1 MNTDHVLTQ
10 SLTRKPVTL
19 AAVAATSFSLS
30 LTPTAGSAEPADND
44 AGQSGEIQQMFETPP
59 VVRLPLG
66 VEQKH
71 FAEAQEAFEKANTGD
86 WREVFFDP
94 GTDDWKENWFLDGE
108 IASVENT
115 PQGMQLTAG
124 PQWGNGRHHM
134 VLWTKKSFAGDLK
147 IEFEY
152 TRRDFENRGVNII
165 YIQATGSGEGEYK
178 EDIAEWKERRTTPAM
193 STYFNNMHTY
203 HISFAASPGTADEY
217 VRGRRY
223 IPGGVGV
230 EGLDN
235 TDLEP
240 DYFTRDLNL
249 FTPGVPHKITI
260 IKHAKALF
268 MRVENP
274 DGAHFFHWDNTGAPA
289 ITEGRIGLRHMF
301 TRSARYKNFRVS
313 KPE

>member
-1 MNTDHVLTQ
+1 
-10 SLTRKPVTL
+10 
-19 AAVAATSFSLS
+19 VAATSFSLF
-30 LTPTAGSAEPADND
+30 LIPAAHSAEPADKD
-44 AGQSGEIQQMFETPP
+44 AGKSGEIQQSFETPP

-66 VEQKH
+66 EEQKH
-71 FAEAQEAFEKANTGD
+71 FAEAQPAFEKANTGD
-86 WREVFFDP
+86 WQEVFFDP
-94 GTDDWKENWFLDGE
+94 GTDDWKDNWFLDGE
-108 IASVENT
+108 VASVTNT

-134 VLWTKKSFAGDLK
+134 VLWTKKSLEGDLK

-152 TRRDFENRGVNII
+152 TRLDFENRGVNII

-178 EDIAEWKERRTTPAM
+178 QDIAEWKALRTTPSM

-203 HISFAASPGTADEY
+203 HISYAASPGTKYEY

-223 IPGGVGV
+223 IPGGSGV
-230 EGLDN
+230 EGLND
-235 TDLEP
+235 TDMKP
-240 DYFTRDLNL
+240 DYFTGKLDV

-274 DGAHFFHWDNTGAPA
+274 DGLHFFHWDNKGAPP
-289 ITEGRIGLRHMF
+289 ITAGRIGLRQMF